1 MEMIE
6 GGTMVLAKTIGV
18 LVLIGL
24 ALWVFFTV
32 VGILAATIGTILEFL
47 IIAAI
52 VALVYHYFKHQNQK
66 ANRT

>member
-1 MEMIE
+1 
-6 GGTMVLAKTIGV
+6 MVLAKTVGV
-18 LVLIGL
+18 LLLIGL

-52 VALVYHYFKHQNQK
+52 VGAVYHHFKHQK
-66 ANRT
+66 ARGT

>member
-1 MEMIE
+1 MEMNE
-6 GGTMVLAKTIGV
+6 GGAMVLAKTVGV
-18 LVLIGL
+18 LLLIGL

-52 VALVYHYFKHQNQK
+52 VGAVYHHFKHQK
-66 ANRT
+66 ARGT